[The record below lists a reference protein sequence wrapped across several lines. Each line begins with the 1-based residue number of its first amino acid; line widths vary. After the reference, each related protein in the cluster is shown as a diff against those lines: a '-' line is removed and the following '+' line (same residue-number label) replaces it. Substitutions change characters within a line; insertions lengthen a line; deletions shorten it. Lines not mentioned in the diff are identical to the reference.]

1 MLGTQS
7 WLNLFDS
14 MDCNVPGSSAM
25 ELSRQEYW
33 RADTNHGE
41 SRYSKRCMHVY
52 LKADSHI
59 SNSRHS
65 KCTHGK
71 GAVWTGKARLAV
83 SFGWTRKSWAGRGG
97 KEVGVDGTVCGEGF

>member
-1 MLGTQS
+1 M
-7 WLNLFDS
+7 
-14 MDCNVPGSSAM
+14 PGSSVYGIVQARIL
-25 ELSRQEYW
+25 EGRHKSQRIKVQQEVY
-33 RADTNHGE
+33 
-41 SRYSKRCMHVY
+41 VY
-52 LKADSHI
+52 LKADSRI

-71 GAVWTGKARLAV
+71 GVVWTGKARLAV